1 MAAQY
6 QKTTFQNIFD
16 SILTATGFNVSD
28 AYKVI
33 RGKGVNI
40 SYAALNKYT
49 KFTRVP
55 SFTTAKSILSA
66 FNFTI
71 KDSDLADVLQYSRTQ
86 LKHYGFNGTQ
96 YYQPQLRLN
105 PERFGNFTP
114 AQFSEL
120 LDMRI
125 RNGGYNSLN
134 DYISSLIEQ
143 DLALNHYISAQTEE
157 GEHHDN

>member
-1 MAAQY
+1 MAVQY
-6 QKTTFQNIFD
+6 RDTTFQNIFD

-40 SYAALNKYT
+40 SYAALTKYT

-71 KDSDLADVLQYSRTQ
+71 QDADLADVLQYSRAQ
-86 LKHYGFNGTQ
+86 LKRYGFSGTQ

-105 PERFGNFTP
+105 PARFGEFTS
-114 AQFSEL
+114 AQFSDL
-120 LDMRI
+120 LDIRV
-125 RNGGYNSLN
+125 RNGGYSSLN

-143 DLALNHYISAQTEE
+143 DLAANHYISAKAEE
-157 GEHHDN
+157 GEHHEN